1 MIPATACILIGGES
15 SRFGSPK
22 WRAMIGGT
30 TILDRLWMECERFE
44 HRYVIGK
51 EKPQGLDK
59 PFVSDTLD
67 IKAPINGLHTS
78 LENAETDW
86 ILLLSC
92 DLPLITKDILVDLWD
107 QTDSKKNIIVPKV
120 RERLEPTCALYHKR
134 ILDLCNTRIEKNKL
148 GLQALIRSIKS
159 HSVDLTERS
168 DQFMNM
174 NTKSDMSD
182 AEKTLR
188 SQTSVRLL
196 S

>member
-1 MIPATACILIGGES
+1 MIPATACILIGGDS

-22 WRAMIGGT
+22 WRAMIGGI
-30 TILDRLWMECERFE
+30 TILDRLWIECEIFE
-44 HRYVIGK
+44 NRYVIGK
-51 EKPQGLDK
+51 EYPQDLEKHFVRDK
-59 PFVSDTLD
+59 LE
-67 IKAPINGLHTS
+67 IKAPIIGLHTS
-78 LENAETDW
+78 LDNAETDW

-92 DLPLITKDILVDLWD
+92 DLPLITKDILLDLWN
-107 QTDSKKNIIVPKV
+107 QTDSEKNIIVPKV
-120 RERLEPTCALYHKR
+120 NERLEPTCALYHKR
-134 ILDLCNTRIEKNKL
+134 ILDLCITRIEKNEL
-148 GLQALIRSIKS
+148 GLQDLIRSIKS

-188 SQTSVRLL
+188 FKSSVRSL